1 MRWAYSGLRAKIEL
15 INKNH
20 VWIRMQLTTPEAEK
34 WT

>member
-1 MRWAYSGLRAKIEL
+1 MRPAYSGLRAKIEL

-20 VWIRMQLTTPEAEK
+20 VWIRIHLTTPKAEK